1 MLLNSLPSDKF
12 SDRSKLK
19 AFADDNI
26 KVTEKM
32 KFVSEMVENLV
43 GKGEN
48 AGQQHFLLSPHFF
61 SKGFIFKVVKSR
73 HCVVKS

>member
-12 SDRSKLK
+12 SDPSKLK

-61 SKGFIFKVVKSR
+61 FKR
-73 HCVVKS
+73 FHFQGR